1 MRASGFL
8 SLASIADAVW
18 DEVIS
23 VGHTISNS
31 SAHNLRNAYTNSA
44 DIKTDY
50 TRRTAYT
57 YGPTNL
63 AAGATYVPVAGTVVT
78 LAALDAVAD
87 EDFRIMH
94 GAIEVF
100 KINIATIDVWLKG
113 YVGMLYCDGTNVG
126 IKNADAAGR
135 DLVIEGFTI

>member
-8 SLASIADAVW
+8 SLAAIADAVW
-18 DEVIS
+18 DEDKA
-23 VGHTISNS
+23 GHIAIANSFAEMVDTQSIRVLTIAS
-31 SAHNLRNAYTNSA
+31 SFA
-44 DIKTDY
+44 
-50 TRRTAYT
+50 RRTPYT

-63 AAGATYVPVAGTVVT
+63 AAGATYVPAAGTVVT
-78 LAALDAVAD
+78 VAALDAVAD

-94 GAIEVF
+94 GAIEIF

-126 IKNADAAGR
+126 LKNADAAGR
-135 DLVIEGFTI
+135 DLVIEGFTL